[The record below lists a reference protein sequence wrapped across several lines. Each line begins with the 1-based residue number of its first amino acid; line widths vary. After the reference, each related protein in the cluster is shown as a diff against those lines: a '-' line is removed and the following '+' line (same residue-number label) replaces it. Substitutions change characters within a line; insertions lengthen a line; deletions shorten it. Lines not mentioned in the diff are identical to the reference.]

1 MLIQSFDRWSINES
15 TNNRILDTLRKNDA
29 AIMSASR
36 NKYNYK
42 ENKVRNTEL
51 IKKLTNRGYQIT
63 DLKGIYIENYGTD
76 DAKEVLEDSYLIVNI
91 SKYPKFS
98 DYIIDLGKEYD
109 QDCVMFITHSG
120 NRGYLYG
127 TNGAEFP
134 GLDNIEELGRLKI
147 ASDGEFY
154 SKKSGSL
161 KFTFVR
167 DMDYP
172 IPQVAWIKIR

>member
-1 MLIQSFDRWSINES
+1 MILSFDEWSINES

-36 NKYNYK
+36 DKYNFR
-42 ENKVRNTEL
+42 ENRARNIEL
-51 IKKLTNRGYQIT
+51 LKKLSNRGYQIT

-76 DAKEVLEDSYLIVNI
+76 DAKKVLEDSYLIVNI
-91 SKYPKFS
+91 NKYSKFS
-98 DYIIDLGKEYD
+98 DYIINLGEEYD
-109 QDCVMFITHSG
+109 QDCVMLITHGG

-127 TNGAEFP
+127 TNGATFP
-134 GLDNIEELGRLKI
+134 GLGNTEELGRLKV

-167 DMDYP
+167 DMNSWLP
-172 IPQVAWIKIR
+172 VVNWIKIR